1 MTILND
7 EDEEELEEGQDKFN
21 DNGFLS
27 IGNDYFSKRA
37 VVSANDHCEE
47 NSEPYDLRYHHTF
60 ASLPAEES
68 HFNTSTNRAK
78 VIIQSFLSLIV
89 NILNCF
95 YDIYI
100 ILVIK
105 GHSN

>member
-7 EDEEELEEGQDKFN
+7 EDEEELEEEQDKFS

-37 VVSANDHCEE
+37 VVSANDHCEDK
-47 NSEPYDLRYHHTF
+47 SEPYDLRYHHTF

-78 VIIQSFLSLIV
+78 VNDTIFLSLIV
-89 NILNCF
+89 NMHYFSFRHLLNF
-95 YDIYI
+95 
-100 ILVIK
+100 
-105 GHSN
+105 SNPFNF

>member
-1 MTILND
+1 M
-7 EDEEELEEGQDKFN
+7 EELEEEQDQFN

-89 NILNCF
+89 NKDISNCSLRHLLIF
-95 YDIYI
+95 
-100 ILVIK
+100 
-105 GHSN
+105 SNPFNF

>member
-7 EDEEELEEGQDKFN
+7 EDEEDLEEEQDKFS

-37 VVSANDHCEE
+37 VVSANDHCEDK
-47 NSEPYDLRYHHTF
+47 SEPYDLRYHHTF

-78 VIIQSFLSLIV
+78 VILQYCCHYL
-89 NILNCF
+89 
-95 YDIYI
+95 
-100 ILVIK
+100 
-105 GHSN
+105 